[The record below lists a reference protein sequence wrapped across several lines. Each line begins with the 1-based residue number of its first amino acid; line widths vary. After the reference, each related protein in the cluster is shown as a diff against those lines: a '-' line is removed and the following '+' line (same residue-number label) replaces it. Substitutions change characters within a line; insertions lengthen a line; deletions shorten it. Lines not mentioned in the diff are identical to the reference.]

1 VGSFSITWNAIR
13 PLNGSQQ
20 AGFEELCC
28 QLAHYE
34 VPAGVVIER
43 KGTPDGGVECYGVLS
58 DDTEWCWQA
67 KYVASLG
74 EAQWRELDGSVKTAL
89 ETHPRLVRYFICIPL
104 NRADGRVKGR
114 RSAKE
119 RWDDHV
125 RKWTGWATSR
135 NMAVTFVYWG
145 SYELL
150 NRLADPKHV
159 GRVRF
164 WLDARGFDAPWFHA
178 RLSEAVKAAGPR
190 YTPEVHVDLPIATEF
205 EAFGRTT
212 RFFDDLRSR
221 ARGLR
226 ERVRRLEYA
235 VPHTADEAPDIF
247 ALASSLKSI
256 TQQILLD
263 FGAITSEPL
272 GALTFRHIAAQSAA
286 AAAALDDLMVLLE
299 QERDLDGNQRNK
311 TSVVSPRSRTD
322 SFRERRNQLAMLQA
336 ELSSVSE
343 LLVHADSVASAKVL
357 VLSGDAG
364 TGKTHLL
371 CDVATRRLQEG
382 RPTLLLM
389 GQRFI
394 NTEEP
399 WTQAL
404 QQLDLA
410 GLSIEEFVGALEAAA
425 EAAGSLALVMVDAL
439 NEGAGRRI
447 WPVHLAAFL
456 AHLERSPW
464 IAVAVAVRSPYE
476 KLVVSE
482 EIRSRA
488 ISLEH
493 FGFAD
498 YEYDAT
504 RTFFGYYG
512 LEMPSTPLLIPEFRN
527 PFLLKMLCVG
537 LKEKGH
543 SRLPRGF
550 HGISVTFDMYLAAV
564 NDRLANELN
573 FNPKNHLV
581 RRALESLAK
590 AFVEAGEGWLPL
602 EYAERVTDE
611 LLPGRDFERSL
622 YRGLV
627 VEGVLIEQATWRD
640 EQEFRE
646 VVQIAYDRLADHL
659 IAKHLLD
666 KHLDVTNPEAAFE
679 AGAPLS
685 WFSDRDRFIAPGL
698 IEAMCVQ
705 VVERTGKELLTLAPS
720 LADRRM
726 FVGAFRNSLVWR
738 EVSAFSDAT
747 LETFA
752 KLIVSDVDE
761 HQSLEVLLTLA
772 TLPEHPLNARF
783 LDRQLRKSSMPERD
797 TWWSIYLYRAWERG
811 GAVHRI
817 IDWAWSVKSSDL
829 LEDETVD
836 LSAITLAWM
845 FTTSNRFV
853 RDRATKA
860 LVNLLTGRLEAA
872 VRLVEHFADV
882 DDPYVAER
890 IYAVAYG
897 ASMRSHNLTELERLA
912 ACVYQHVFATQT
924 PPVHILL
931 RDYARGVV
939 ERATDLGASVGVDTE
954 QIRPPYR
961 SSWPNIPTEDDIKPL
976 LPDWSRGS
984 YDSRHPE
991 WARNRIGSSIL
1002 DDDFAWYVI
1011 GTNSH
1016 LTSWLSVRLDE
1027 PAWRTSQ
1034 GRLRALIAE
1043 FSEEEESAWARF
1055 NTLDD
1060 KLEKAIQSF
1069 FSAWFTKRR
1078 ALGLASTEESLDG
1091 DAVESELEN
1100 AVLSDPDLA
1109 KLEGD
1114 RNAAYSTLSS
1124 TLTENHASRLPEAL
1138 NVVDGSNVER
1148 EPPRFDLQL
1157 LQRYILWRVFDLGW
1171 TTERFGSFD
1180 RFETDSNGRSAR
1192 KAERIGKKY
1201 QWIAYHEIIALV
1213 ADHFQYREQF
1223 REDDGSDAYEG
1234 PWQDSLRDIDPSC
1247 TLLKAHAG
1255 TGWESHTPAWWGP
1268 VQYETWELPP
1278 DHTEWV
1284 NKSDDLPRLE
1294 ELLSMVCP
1302 GDGSRWVNANGYLSW
1317 RQKAPPDR
1325 ESTDV
1330 DRRELWYIFTGYL
1343 IRAEDTDSFIAWAE
1357 GVDFW
1362 GRWMPDPPNIRQLFL
1377 GEHSWSPAARYYRQ
1391 PYYGDDGWTRPRQD
1405 CPVLVRAVAIEYV
1418 QEASGFDCSVDD
1430 SYTLRLPAND
1440 LVEGMALRWTGSSA
1454 DYTDDSDRLLAFDP
1468 TAHAEGPNALL
1479 LRQDALEEFLARE
1492 NLGLCW
1498 AVLGEKRVLGA
1509 GMRPSFRE
1517 GMRLSGAY
1525 ALRATG
1531 PVGFVKC
1538 MIEDGA
1544 GEQELKPVVATI
1556 RTPEQRS

>member
-1 VGSFSITWNAIR
+1 LGSFGINWSAIR
-13 PLNGSQQ
+13 LLNGSQQ

-28 QLAHYE
+28 QLADYE
-34 VPAGVVIER
+34 VPVDIQR
-43 KGTPDGGVECYGVLS
+43 IGTQDGGVECYAVLS
-58 DDTEWCWQA
+58 DDTEWGWQA
-67 KYVASLG
+67 KYFDSLG
-74 EAQWRELDGSVKTAL
+74 DSQWSQLDKSVNTAL
-89 ETHPRLVRYFICIPL
+89 EKHPRLVRYFICIPL
-104 NRADGRVKGR
+104 DRADPRVEGR
-114 RSAKE
+114 RSMRE

-125 RKWTGWATSR
+125 QRWTRSATARK
-135 NMAVTFVYWG
+135 MVVEFVYWG
-145 SYELL
+145 SSELL
-150 NRLADPKHV
+150 TRLTDPKHV

-164 WLDARGFDAPWFHA
+164 FFDARRFDAPWFIA
-178 RLSEAVKAAGPR
+178 RLSEAVNAAGPR
-190 YTPEVHVDLPIATEF
+190 YTREVHVDLPIATEF

-212 RFFDDLRSR
+212 RFFDGLRGR

-226 ERVRRLEYA
+226 EKLRSLEYA
-235 VPHTADEAPDIF
+235 VPHSAVEAPDIF
-247 ALASSLKSI
+247 ALASSVKSI

-263 FGAITSEPL
+263 FGAITSEPVGTLPL
-272 GALTFRHIAAQSAA
+272 GNIADQTEAA
-286 AAAALDDLMVLLE
+286 AVAVDDLMALLE
-299 QERDLDGNQRNK
+299 QERDLDGNRTSK
-311 TSVVSPRSRTD
+311 TSVVSPGGRTD
-322 SFRERRNQLAMLQA
+322 SFQKRWRKIAVFQA
-336 ELSSVSE
+336 ELSSIGK
-343 LLVHADSVASAKVL
+343 LLAQADSVASSNLL

-382 RPTLLLM
+382 RPTVLLM

-394 NTEEP
+394 SVEEP

-410 GLSIEEFVGALEAAA
+410 GLSVEEFVGALEAAA
-425 EAAGSLALVMVDAL
+425 EAAGCRALVLVDAL

-464 IAVAVAVRSPYE
+464 IAVVVAVRSPYE
-476 KLVVSE
+476 KLVVPE

-493 FGFAD
+493 LGFAD
-498 YEYDAT
+498 HEYDAT
-504 RTFFGYYG
+504 RTFFRHYG

-543 SRLPRGF
+543 TRLPRGF
-550 HGISVTFDMYLAAV
+550 HGISVTFDMFLAAV

-581 RRALESLAK
+581 QRALESLAK
-590 AFVEAGEGWLPL
+590 AFVEAGERWLPL

-640 EQEFRE
+640 EQESRE
-646 VVQIAYDRLADHL
+646 VVHIAYDRLADHL

-752 KLIVSDVDE
+752 NLIDSDVDE

-783 LDRQLRKSSMPERD
+783 LDRQLRKFSMPERD
-797 TWWSIYLYRAWERG
+797 AWWSIYLYRAWERG

-890 IYAVAYG
+890 VYAVAYG
-897 ASMRSHNLTELERLA
+897 ASMRSHNLAELERLA
-912 ACVYQHVFATQT
+912 TCVYQHVFARQT
-924 PPVHILL
+924 PPAHILL

-939 ERATDLGASVGVDTE
+939 ERAMDLGAAVGVDTE

-961 SSWPNIPTEDDIKPL
+961 SSWPNIPTEEDIKPL

-984 YDSRHPE
+984 YDSRDSE
-991 WARNRIGSSIL
+991 WSRNRIGTSIL

-1011 GTNSH
+1011 GTNSN
-1016 LTSWLSVRLDE
+1016 LTSWLSLRLDE
-1027 PAWRTSQ
+1027 PAWQTSQ
-1034 GRLRALIAE
+1034 GRFRALIAE
-1043 FSEEEESAWARF
+1043 FSQEEKSAWATF
-1055 NTLDD
+1055 NTLENNF
-1060 KLEKAIQSF
+1060 KEAIKSF
-1069 FSAWFTKRR
+1069 VSAWLAKRR
-1078 ALGLASTEESLDG
+1078 ELGSANAEESLSG
-1091 DAVESELEN
+1091 DAVKSELKN
-1100 AVLSDPDLA
+1100 AVSINPGLA
-1109 KLEGD
+1109 KLKGD
-1114 RNAAYSTLSS
+1114 RNAAYSTLRAA
-1124 TLTENHASRLPEAL
+1124 LTEGHASRLAEAL
-1138 NVVDGSNVER
+1138 SAIKGSDGER

-1171 TTERFGSFD
+1171 TTERFGHFD
-1180 RFETDSNGRSAR
+1180 RFETDSDGRAPR

-1201 QWIAYHEIIALV
+1201 QWIAYHEIMALV
-1213 ADHFQYREQF
+1213 ADHFQYREQG
-1223 REDDGSDAYEG
+1223 RDDDESEAYEG

-1247 TLLKAHAG
+1247 TLLKGRGG
-1255 TGWESHTPAWWGP
+1255 TAWESHTPAWWGP
-1268 VQYETWELPP
+1268 IHYETWGVPS

-1284 NKSDDLPRLE
+1284 TKSEDLPRLE
-1294 ELLSMVCP
+1294 ELLCTVCP
-1302 GDGSRWVNANGYLSW
+1302 GDGSRWVNVDGYLRW
-1317 RQKAPPDR
+1317 KQKAPPDR

-1330 DRRELWYIFTGYL
+1330 DRREFWYICTGYL
-1343 IRAEDTDSFIAWAE
+1343 IRSEDTDSFIDWAE

-1362 GRWMPDPPNIRQLFL
+1362 GRWMPKAPRLLQMFL
-1377 GEHSWSPAARYYRQ
+1377 GENSWSPAARYFRQ
-1391 PYYGDDGWTRPRQD
+1391 PYYGDDGWTRPRKD
-1405 CPVLVRAVAIEYV
+1405 CPVLVRAVAIEYL

-1430 SYTLRLPAND
+1430 SYTLRLPASD
-1440 LVEGMALRWTGSSA
+1440 LMEGMALRWTGSGA
-1454 DYTDDSDRLLAFDP
+1454 DYADDTGRLLAFDP
-1468 TAHAEGPNALL
+1468 TAHDDGPDALL
-1479 LRQDALEEFLARE
+1479 LRQDALEEFLDRE

-1498 AVLGEKRVLGA
+1498 AVLGEKRILGA

-1517 GMRLSGAY
+1517 SLRLSGAY
-1525 ALRATG
+1525 VLRATG
-1531 PVGFVKC
+1531 PVGFVNC
-1538 MIEDGA
+1538 MLDEGGGD
-1544 GEQELKPVVATI
+1544 QEAKQVVATI